1 MKINNLKYLNKKRKF
16 NAFDIIYLT
25 YIISPIYIFLLFVFT
40 FFESILQTLL
50 LALST
55 KYFIDTATDIFVK
68 NKDFSNIY
76 IPLFFLILVIAGINL
91 FSSLYSLILS
101 KIKFQLEKNLLP
113 EIVKIQSYV
122 KYKYIENNEFQ
133 EKIRILTTEME
144 ETFIDG
150 LQSYI
155 SIIRSLIGIGSI
167 IFLLFTTI
175 WWASIIIIFLLV
187 PLMYISIWS
196 GKNNYKAK
204 IKAQKYE
211 RIYSY
216 YSDEILCSR
225 EATLERTLF
234 NYSDDVIN
242 RYYESFK
249 KASDIELN
257 VLFKTR
263 MITKLTSISLIFV
276 TMILAMTLINPLLNN
291 TISSG
296 LFVGII
302 TALLEFSKGL
312 GIEIQNC
319 IKNISECKEYMED
332 LTLLINVERED
343 DLKYSSNQDFVFK
356 TIEFINVKFKYPNSD
371 RYILNGVSFK
381 IENGKHYA
389 FVGENG
395 VGKSTIT
402 KLLTKL
408 YDNYEGQILINDIDL
423 KLISIEKIRLLFSIV
438 YQDFAKYE
446 ISVKDNII
454 LGDIQNNY
462 SKEELDKII
471 IESDTYDLIKKLP
484 NGLDTNLGKLENDSV
499 DLSGRQWQK
508 LAIARA
514 IINKS
519 PIKIL
524 DEPTSNLDPISESNL
539 YEKFDNITKGKTSIF
554 ISHRLG
560 STKLA
565 DEIFVL
571 DKGKIIQK
579 GNHNELMKQNGLYSK
594 MFKEQSRWFS

>member
-1 MKINNLKYLNKKRKF
+1 MEINNLKYLNKKRKF

-55 KYFIDTATDIFVK
+55 KYFIDTATNIFIK

-113 EIVKIQSYV
+113 EIVKIQSYI

-204 IKAQKYE
+204 IKAQKHE

-343 DLKYSSNQDFVFK
+343 DLKYSSNQDFIFK
-356 TIEFINVKFKYPNSD
+356 KIEFIDVKFKYPNSD

-499 DLSGRQWQK
+499 DLSGGQWQK